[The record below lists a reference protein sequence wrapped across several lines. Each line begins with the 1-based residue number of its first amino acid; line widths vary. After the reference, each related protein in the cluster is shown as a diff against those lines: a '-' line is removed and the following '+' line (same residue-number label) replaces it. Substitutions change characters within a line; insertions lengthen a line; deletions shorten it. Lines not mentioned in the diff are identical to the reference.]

1 MGEHTDSDSNSF
13 VPKPILRL
21 HSTVAA
27 RCYDVS
33 GVGAGSD
40 LSEEENNVPEESLEM
55 ANEPAIQS
63 GNTVLK
69 VRELG
74 LNYFRSKLV
83 SHFDIAYKRG
93 EVEWPKRNGIRM
105 KNGNPVAAV
114 KDDSETMQV

>member
-13 VPKPILRL
+13 IPKPILRL

-27 RCYDVS
+27 HRYDVS

-93 EVEWPKRNGIRM
+93 EVEWPKRNGIPT

-114 KDDSETMQV
+114 QDDSETMQV

>member
-13 VPKPILRL
+13 VPKPILCL

-63 GNTVLK
+63 GNMVLK
-69 VRELG
+69 VWVLKESVSALSGNLSG
-74 LNYFRSKLV
+74 LL
-83 SHFDIAYKRG
+83 
-93 EVEWPKRNGIRM
+93 
-105 KNGNPVAAV
+105 
-114 KDDSETMQV
+114 